1 MRYYFIFILVVPA
14 CCTNGHHYTGNPV
27 IKGWYADPEGLILNN
42 EYRIFPT
49 YSAPYNEQVYLDAFS
64 SKDLVTWEKHGRII
78 DTSYIKWAWRAMWA
92 PSVIV
97 NTDNTGIAVS
107 LIKRPP
113 VINNIPFVRSR
124 RMNYQVMSCTSRFII

>member
-1 MRYYFIFILVVPA
+1 MRYYFILILVVPA
-14 CCTNGHHYTGNPV
+14 CCTNGQHYTGNPV

-78 DTSYIKWAWRAMWA
+78 DTSCIKWAWRA
-92 PSVIV
+92 S
-97 NTDNTGIAVS
+97 G
-107 LIKRPP
+107 LL
-113 VINNIPFVRSR
+113 
-124 RMNYQVMSCTSRFII
+124 Q